1 MRQPDGA
8 LDWAHVLEGEY
19 EALYGV
25 KPFDG
30 SGPSDPDERLHALH
44 LLIHQRRPT
53 ALCLS
58 GGGIRS
64 ATFGLGVL
72 QALGRVGVLGKLDYL
87 STVSGG
93 GYIGGWLTTWLHR
106 EGRREVMAGL
116 DPAVAS
122 SNSGAADRLSPVDR
136 LRATCR
142 YLAPT
147 GGLVSADVWT
157 LLATMGRNLFL
168 NWLVLLPLL
177 AAGLLVPRLYLAT
190 VAAFDNNIILPA
202 GQACLPTDAAPFW
215 FFLISLSM
223 FVVAIGYVVMNF
235 IGRGEE
241 WSQGRFLTFVVA
253 PTIVGAIGMTLFWSA
268 YPCAPN
274 ENAAL
279 FVSAV
284 VPAAGWLVIG
294 TLARPDWRTVVPTT
308 AAAVATVLS
317 IVVAS
322 NWSAEHAMQPWLALG
337 LPLALVAVAAFN
349 RFAGVNAVP
358 PQDRAV
364 RMTNSVRIVVASLIS
379 GPIIGFGSYWFA
391 HKYFYFGDAL
401 GETYAVFGVPAI
413 LFLML
418 LSNTTFLGI
427 ASREISDAALEW
439 WSRFAAWLAIA
450 AGLWLAAGVLVFY
463 LADLVEAGVQAASS
477 ALALEHRT
485 GSALFS
491 FLIPF
496 LSSLVGFASRQSA
509 RPGPPAMWRVVA
521 QRLALP
527 ITIVVLLAT
536 IAWFNAW
543 ALRGFTN
550 TGAADVI
557 VGPRQVLI
565 FGVCLLGFGLLV
577 SRFVP
582 VNRFSLN
589 GMYRQ
594 RLIRTF
600 LGASHRVRKPNA
612 FTGFDPA
619 DDLNVHELSD
629 VRPLQ
634 VINATLNNV
643 ASTRIGRHER
653 KAYAFTF
660 SPLHVG
666 SAELGYRRASEY
678 GSDGGAPATG
688 LSLGSALAV
697 SGAAASPAMGMYSSK
712 ARAFLLTLA
721 NARLGLWFGNPR
733 NATTWSKSDPTL
745 GVGPLIRELLGLTS
759 DVNPYIYLSDG
770 GHFENLGLWSMV
782 ARRCGVIVVS
792 DAGCDPDYTFADL
805 SNAVRRIR
813 IDMGI
818 PIEFD
823 GLDMTKA
830 GQGVSNRHG
839 VLGRIRYTAV
849 DGPGSVDGWLLYVK
863 ATLSGDEPV
872 DVLNFAALDISFPH
886 DSTSQQ
892 FFDED
897 RFESYRALGDHSIM
911 SLAGEIQNADAGEL
925 CAEVERATK
934 TKSFTGVSAAHV

>member
-1 MRQPDGA
+1 
-8 LDWAHVLEGEY
+8 
-19 EALYGV
+19 
-25 KPFDG
+25 
-30 SGPSDPDERLHALH
+30 
-44 LLIHQRRPT
+44 
-53 ALCLS
+53 
-58 GGGIRS
+58 
-64 ATFGLGVL
+64 
-72 QALGRVGVLGKLDYL
+72 
-87 STVSGG
+87 
-93 GYIGGWLTTWLHR
+93 
-106 EGRREVMAGL
+106 
-116 DPAVAS
+116 
-122 SNSGAADRLSPVDR
+122 
-136 LRATCR
+136 
-142 YLAPT
+142 
-147 GGLVSADVWT
+147 
-157 LLATMGRNLFL
+157 MGRNLFL

-190 VAAFDNNIILPA
+190 VRSFDKNIILPA

-215 FFLISLSM
+215 FFLVSLSM

-235 IGRGEE
+235 IGRGEK

-253 PTIVGAIGMTLFWSA
+253 PTVVGAIGLTLFWSA
-268 YPCAPN
+268 YPCAPD
-274 ENAAL
+274 EYAAL

-284 VPAAGWLVIG
+284 LPAAGWLVIG
-294 TLARPDWRTVVPTT
+294 TLARPNWRTVVPTT
-308 AAAVATVLS
+308 AAAVATVVSL
-317 IVVAS
+317 VAAS
-322 NWSAEHAMQPWLALG
+322 NWSADHPMRPWLALG

-349 RFAGVNAVP
+349 RFARVHSEP
-358 PQDRAV
+358 LDDRAV
-364 RMTNSVRIVVASLIS
+364 RMTNGVRIVVASLIS

-463 LADLVEAGVQAASS
+463 LADLVEVGDAGRELGARTRTPHRVRALQLPDSVSQLAGRIRVAPERQARAASDV
-477 ALALEHRT
+477 AGRRATARAPDHHRRAPGDDCLVQRVGT
-485 GSALFS
+485 PRVHAIAARATS
-491 FLIPF
+491 
-496 LSSLVGFASRQSA
+496 LSDRA
-509 RPGPPAMWRVVA
+509 
-521 QRLALP
+521 
-527 ITIVVLLAT
+527 
-536 IAWFNAW
+536 
-543 ALRGFTN
+543 
-550 TGAADVI
+550 
-557 VGPRQVLI
+557 QVLI
-565 FGVCLLGFGLLV
+565 FGLCLLGFGLLV

-619 DDLNVHELSD
+619 DDLKVHELSD

-643 ASTRIGRHER
+643 ASTSIGRHER

-721 NARLGLWFGNPR
+721 NARLGLWFGNPK
-733 NATTWSKSDPTL
+733 NPTTWSKSDPTL

-759 DVNPYIYLSDG
+759 DVNPYVYLSDG
-770 GHFENLGLWSMV
+770 GHFENLGSVVHGGETLRGDRGV
-782 ARRCGVIVVS
+782 GCGLRS
-792 DAGCDPDYTFADL
+792 
-805 SNAVRRIR
+805 
-813 IDMGI
+813 
-818 PIEFD
+818 
-823 GLDMTKA
+823 
-830 GQGVSNRHG
+830 
-839 VLGRIRYTAV
+839 
-849 DGPGSVDGWLLYVK
+849 
-863 ATLSGDEPV
+863 
-872 DVLNFAALDISFPH
+872 
-886 DSTSQQ
+886 
-892 FFDED
+892 
-897 RFESYRALGDHSIM
+897 
-911 SLAGEIQNADAGEL
+911 
-925 CAEVERATK
+925 
-934 TKSFTGVSAAHV
+934 